1 MIAPTFLGV
10 SFTNKCTLAD
20 LKVDGYTK
28 PEKDDRGRWSGGTA
42 GTFNLQFL
50 SSTGTMT
57 VNYTWWDNGKKAM
70 GWYDGQ
76 GNAIPGGASSVE
88 IKAGQAVWCACGT
101 LKLVPAG
108 QVGVKD
114 VIYLTNASGATP
126 LGNPF
131 PVDLTLADLTV
142 DGYDPPEKDDRGR
155 WSKGT
160 AGTFNMQFLSSTGE
174 MAVNYTWWDNG
185 KKAKGWYDGQGNAI
199 SGGAESVKVPAAQG
213 LWCAGDGKLKIR
225 FPAPEL
231 K

>member
-1 MIAPTFLGV
+1 MIAPTFLGI
-10 SFTNKCTLAD
+10 SFSNKCTLAD
-20 LKVDGYTK
+20 LTVDGYDK
-28 PEKDDRGRWSGGTA
+28 PVKDDRGRWSKGTA
-42 GTFNLQFL
+42 GAFDIQFL
-50 SSTGTMT
+50 NSRGVTEAD
-57 VNYTWWDNGKKAM
+57 YTWWDNGKKAM

-76 GNAIPGGASSVE
+76 GSEIPGGASSVE

-101 LKLVPAG
+101 LKLIPSG
-108 QVGVKD
+108 QVGIKD
-114 VIYLTNASGATP
+114 VIYLTNEGGATP

-131 PVDLTLADLTV
+131 PVDLKLSDLTV
-142 DGYDPPEKDDRGR
+142 DGYDLPEKDDRGR

-160 AGTFNMQFLSSTGE
+160 AGAFDLQILNSRGE
-174 MAVNYTWWDNG
+174 TEVDYTWWDNG

-199 SGGAESVKVPAAQG
+199 PGGAESVEIPAGKG

>member
-1 MIAPTFLGV
+1 MIAPTFIGIAF
-10 SFTNKCTLAD
+10 SNKCTLAD
-20 LKVDGYTK
+20 LTVDGYDK
-28 PEKDDRGRWSGGTA
+28 PVKDDRGRWSGGTA
-42 GTFNLQFL
+42 GAFNMQFL
-50 SSTGTMT
+50 NSRGVTETT
-57 VNYTWWDNGKKAM
+57 YLWYDNGKKAM

-76 GNAIPGGASSVE
+76 GNAIPGGASSIE
-88 IKAGQAVWCACGT
+88 IPAGQAVWCACGT

-142 DGYDPPEKDDRGR
+142 DGYDKPVKDDRGR
-155 WSKGT
+155 WSGGT
-160 AGTFNMQFLSSTGE
+160 AGAFNMQFLTSRGE
-174 MAVNYTWWDNG
+174 TSDTYLWYDNG
-185 KKAKGWYDGQGNAI
+185 KKAMGWYDGQGNAI
-199 SGGAESVKVPAAQG
+199 PGGAESVKIPAAQG